1 MYQRPQ
7 FFIGDLVRRRSL
19 LTRKK
24 TDYGV
29 VVEISPD
36 EILCLGNDGKE
47 VLMRPIQIILIA
59 RGQNGDKS

>member
-36 EILCLGNDGKE
+36 EILCLWNDGKE